1 MSSRLIAIA
10 AGSAL
15 LAACNTAP
23 LGQAGSLDAGFGEV
37 SKYNAAVQTIDPD
50 PVYAEGGAQ
59 PGDNGEKG
67 AKAVQRYRAD
77 QVKDTQATR
86 STSSG
91 GGPR

>member
-59 PGDNGEKG
+59 PGDLNNSR
-67 AKAVQRYRAD
+67 ARSDQRGVARA
-77 QVKDTQATR
+77 R
-86 STSSG
+86 SRSS
-91 GGPR
+91 P